1 MNRVDLIGRV
11 TKTPEL
17 RKAGA
22 TSVLDSSIAI
32 NRRFKSGDEMK
43 EETTFVDLTFW
54 GRTAEIFNEYV
65 EKGELIA
72 VEGRLT
78 QDSWEAED
86 GSKRSKLKVTV
97 DHLELLATKGGGAS
111 DTGAKAPAKK
121 SAKKVVDEEEDIPF

>member
-11 TKTPEL
+11 TKAPEI

-32 NRRFKSGDEMK
+32 NRRFKSGDEIK

-97 DHLELLATKGGGAS
+97 DHLELLATKGGGS
-111 DTGAKAPAKK
+111 DGNSKSPAKK
-121 SAKKVVDEEEDIPF
+121 PAKKVADEDEDIPF